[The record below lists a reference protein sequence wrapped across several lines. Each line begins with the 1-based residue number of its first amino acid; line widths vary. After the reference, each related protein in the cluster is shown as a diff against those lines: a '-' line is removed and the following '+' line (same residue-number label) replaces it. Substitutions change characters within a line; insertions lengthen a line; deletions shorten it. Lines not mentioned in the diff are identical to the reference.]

1 MTLAAQGIIIGE
13 LFRGRQ
19 RCGEVRRL
27 DRLQYAPSFFARFTM
42 RPTVIALTGL
52 PGTGKSKL
60 GATLYQCLPR
70 DFVYLDIDTLTQP
83 LVRAAL
89 TVNRLS
95 LATAAENGYLR
106 KLRDAQYSC
115 LLDQV
120 RELVSFER
128 SVLFI
133 APMTHE
139 LEDPP
144 GFLRVVASLGPA
156 RFILIRTHASPEAV
170 RTSSRAAR
178 RFSRRTSAVALGGRP
193 ISLRSSGAVADE
205 WLGVGQFGPVHE
217 VSCGARAAVAQV
229 PTGLAGTGNQ
239 SRSKPIRDR
248 TYARVMFGYPAIIA
262 VDGATREVLIPRT

>member
-1 MTLAAQGIIIGE
+1 MSLRKSE
-13 LFRGRQ
+13 
-19 RCGEVRRL
+19 
-27 DRLQYAPSFFARFTM
+27 Y
-42 RPTVIALTGL
+42 PTVIALTGL

-60 GATLYQCLPR
+60 GATLYPCLPR

-106 KLRDAQYSC
+106 TLRDAQYSC

-144 GFLRVVASLGPA
+144 GFLRVVASLGRA

-170 RTSSRAAR
+170 RTRLEQRGDFLDEYRLSRWEADQYRYDRPVPLPMNGLELDSSDRSPTSLAEHALRWLRFQLDWPERGTNRETIPFVTVQMRA
-178 RFSRRTSAVALGGRP
+178 
-193 ISLRSSGAVADE
+193 
-205 WLGVGQFGPVHE
+205 
-217 VSCGARAAVAQV
+217 
-229 PTGLAGTGNQ
+229 
-239 SRSKPIRDR
+239 
-248 TYARVMFGYPAIIA
+248 
-262 VDGATREVLIPRT
+262 

>member
-1 MTLAAQGIIIGE
+1 
-13 LFRGRQ
+13 
-19 RCGEVRRL
+19 
-27 DRLQYAPSFFARFTM
+27 M

-60 GATLYQCLPR
+60 GATLYQWLPR

-89 TVNRLS
+89 TVHRLS
-95 LATAAENGYLR
+95 LTIAAENGYLR

-115 LLDQV
+115 LLNQV

-144 GFLRVVASLGPA
+144 GFLRVVATLGPA

-170 RTSSRAAR
+170 RTRLEQRGDFLDEFRLSRWEADRYRYDCPVPLPIDGLELDSSDRSPSSLAEH
-178 RFSRRTSAVALGGRP
+178 ALRWLTLQLDWP
-193 ISLRSSGAVADE
+193 E
-205 WLGVGQFGPVHE
+205 W
-217 VSCGARAAVAQV
+217 
-229 PTGLAGTGNQ
+229 GTNHQ
-239 SRSKPIRDR
+239 ANPFASVRM
-248 TYARVMFGYPAIIA
+248 RV
-262 VDGATREVLIPRT
+262 

>member
-1 MTLAAQGIIIGE
+1 VSLRKSE
-13 LFRGRQ
+13 
-19 RCGEVRRL
+19 
-27 DRLQYAPSFFARFTM
+27 Y
-42 RPTVIALTGL
+42 PTVIALTGL

-60 GATLYQCLPR
+60 GATLYPCLPR

-106 KLRDAQYSC
+106 TLRDAQYSC

-156 RFILIRTHASPEAV
+156 RFILIRTHASPETV
-170 RTSSRAAR
+170 RTRLEQRGDFLDELRLARWEADRYRYDRPVPLPMNGLELDSSDRSTRSLAEHALR
-178 RFSRRTSAVALGGRP
+178 WLRFQLDWPERGTKREANPFVTRT
-193 ISLRSSGAVADE
+193 
-205 WLGVGQFGPVHE
+205 
-217 VSCGARAAVAQV
+217 
-229 PTGLAGTGNQ
+229 
-239 SRSKPIRDR
+239 
-248 TYARVMFGYPAIIA
+248 
-262 VDGATREVLIPRT
+262 